1 MCFPKSS
8 KAAINFK
15 NEFSLD
21 LDKIF
26 NLFSIIGDDIY
37 YNINGRYSLQ
47 KNVQLSM
54 DDLVKILKKLKND
67 NPEVSNQL
75 KSLL

>member
-1 MCFPKSS
+1 MSSALNLSILMDWECRFPKSS

-15 NEFSLD
+15 NQFSLD
-21 LDKIF
+21 LEKTF

-47 KNVQLSM
+47 K
-54 DDLVKILKKLKND
+54 KRPIKHG
-67 NPEVSNQL
+67 
-75 KSLL
+75 